1 MKVKHLI
8 EELQKLD
15 QEATICL
22 STLASENALN
32 IKDIKSDNGWVELR
46 ADDILFKLDENG
58 LALIEHLQ
66 DEEAKQDAIDTM
78 IDQALGK

>member
-32 IKDIKSDNGWVELR
+32 IKDIKSGDGWVELR
-46 ADDILFKLDENG
+46 ADDMLFKLDENG
-58 LALIEHLQ
+58 IALIEHLQ
-66 DEEAKQDAIDTM
+66 DEEARFNAENTM
-78 IDQALGK
+78 IDIALGK